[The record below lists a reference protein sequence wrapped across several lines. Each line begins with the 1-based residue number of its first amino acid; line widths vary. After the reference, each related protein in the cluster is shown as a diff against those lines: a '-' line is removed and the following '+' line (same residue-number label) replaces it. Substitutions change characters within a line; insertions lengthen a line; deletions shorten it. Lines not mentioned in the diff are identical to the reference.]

1 MSLILEQVYNIMYLP
16 FEGAVRGMGP
26 LVLFEGLLAVEE
38 LLAVVDCA
46 FEKHGWGC
54 GVVESI
60 WIR

>member
-16 FEGAVRGMGP
+16 FEWAVRRMGP
-26 LVLFEGLLAVEE
+26 LVLFKGLLAVEE

-46 FEKHGWGC
+46 FEKHGCGC
-54 GVVESI
+54 TVVYGI

>member
-16 FEGAVRGMGP
+16 FERAVRRMGP
-26 LVLFEGLLAVEE
+26 LVLFQGLLAVEE

-46 FEKHGWGC
+46 FEKHSWGC
-54 GVVESI
+54 TVVESI